1 MELDGHDRAA
11 RGLRRYLTLVAEAT
25 GVGAE
30 ACFVQLGPP
39 VEAYLA
45 LDHRLSSHPDRDV
58 ALLWDEEHGWALGI
72 ETHGGADVTVLSYVG
87 EHVLRHRTMW
97 PNT

>member
-1 MELDGHDRAA
+1 
-11 RGLRRYLTLVAEAT
+11 
-25 GVGAE
+25 
-30 ACFVQLGPP
+30 VQLGPP